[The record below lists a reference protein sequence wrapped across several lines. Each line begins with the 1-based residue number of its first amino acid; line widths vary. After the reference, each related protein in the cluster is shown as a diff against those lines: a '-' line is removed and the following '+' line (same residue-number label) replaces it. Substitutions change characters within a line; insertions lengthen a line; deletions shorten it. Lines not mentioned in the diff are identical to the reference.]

1 MRSIALI
8 NERIQAGRAVVLTVE
23 EVKARVQDQG
33 VQAVAATVDVVTTGT
48 FEPMESSGAI
58 LNLGQTDPPI
68 KIRQCWIDGVVGW

>member
-33 VQAVAATVDVVTTGT
+33 IQAVAASVDVVTTGT
-48 FEPMESSGAI
+48 FEPM
-58 LNLGQTDPPI
+58 D
-68 KIRQCWIDGVVGW
+68 

>member
-33 VQAVAATVDVVTTGT
+33 IQAVAASVDVVTTGT
-48 FEPMESSGAI
+48 FEPMVIRCDSEFGAD
-58 LNLGQTDPPI
+58 GSTD
-68 KIRQCWIDGVVGW
+68 